1 MRVTVLRRCVGL
13 RCGNSGLKPSRMP
26 PGEGIMMSY
35 TFDPSPIYSAGQVT
49 SGWAVALLFFAVLA
63 LA

>member
-1 MRVTVLRRCVGL
+1 
-13 RCGNSGLKPSRMP
+13 MP

-63 LA
+63 LP